1 MTNDDDRRAAADA
14 GQLLRDPR
22 PSDALFA
29 EACKLVQAGDYR
41 LAWFK
46 MCEALPK
53 RYEEGFASGERRGIE
68 RAAQACENERLSE
81 PQDEADAAYDH
92 AIDHC
97 IDAIRALITDQK

>member
-1 MTNDDDRRAAADA
+1 MTTNDDDRRAAADA

-68 RAAQACENERLSE
+68 RAAQVADEHAC
-81 PQDEADAAYDH
+81 Q
-92 AIDHC
+92 HC
-97 IDAIRALITDQK
+97 AHISAAIRAIIIEGADK